1 MQLKA
6 ASIILCCALAACS
19 STGPSSSSSGP
30 PGAPEP
36 TSPDQELV
44 DQAGCR
50 WWVVADKSGMRWEKI
65 PGFRPDCDEAKKSE
79 PRTIA
84 AEPKAD
90 GDVKIEDID
99 VEKADVVPAPD
110 AENGT
115 DASEKTEPE
124 STETPTAEPE
134 LYIQAATFRSEA
146 NAAET
151 EDKIRKLGYPLRSRD
166 GNTTTFHKVIVGPFS
181 SKEERIKALNKL
193 RRSGFPDAYLLV
205 L

>member
-6 ASIILCCALAACS
+6 ASILVCCALVACS
-19 STGPSSSSSGP
+19 TTGPTSSSGGP

-65 PGFRPDCDEAKKSE
+65 PGFRPDCDEAKKPE

-84 AEPKAD
+84 AEPKSD
-90 GDVKIEDID
+90 GDVKIEDIE
-99 VEKADVVPAPD
+99 VEEAQIAPAPGAAKAVD
-110 AENGT
+110 TGDT
-115 DASEKTEPE
+115 TEPE
-124 STETPTAEPE
+124 VAETPAVEPR
-134 LYIQAATFRSEA
+134 LYIQAATFRSEV
-146 NAAET
+146 NAADT
-151 EDKIRKLGYPLRSRD
+151 EEKIREFGYPLRSRD
-166 GNTTTFHKVIVGPFS
+166 DSNTTFHKVIVGPFS